1 MRFIEVLHR
10 EVAMNRFLLV
20 AVCLALNIA
29 CTNRSR
35 NIPEAKIT
43 FASVDYEVGDWTDG
57 KACGI
62 YFMGINWATMFG
74 HESAR
79 LSGNVVIP
87 FFSGSTPEEGAALYQ
102 AISKVKNATN
112 LYAPQF
118 KTKRT
123 GIWFFGLPIFGE
135 ACSRVRAR
143 TVTLKGGPV
152 PNAH

>member
-1 MRFIEVLHR
+1 MI
-10 EVAMNRFLLV
+10 RFL
-20 AVCLALNIA
+20 AVVLCLGLNVG
-29 CTNRSR
+29 CTSRSR
-35 NIPEAKIT
+35 NIPEAKIA
-43 FASVDYEVGDWTDG
+43 FASVDYEVGDWTNA
-57 KACGI
+57 KACGTYI
-62 YFMGINWATMFG
+62 LGANWATVFD

-87 FFSGSTPEEGAALYQ
+87 FFSSATPEEGAALYQ
-102 AISKVKNATN
+102 AITKVKDATN

-123 GIWFFGLPIFGE
+123 GIWFLGFALFGE
-135 ACSRVRAR
+135 RCSWVRAR